1 MSTCKPVRLVLAL
14 YGAPYVVLLVA
25 LSLPHS
31 ALAASV
37 PPWLYSVEVP
47 VANQSAA
54 ERERASGEALL
65 GLLSRLTG
73 LASIPRNEVVRDAL
87 ANTSVYYSEF
97 NFAED
102 AERNPLLVITFA
114 RQPVL
119 SLVKRAQL
127 PIWLTRR
134 PVILALVA
142 AVKAHGRKLGLEVRF
157 PPQAL
162 DLPVDVED
170 LQRNRHDLLL
180 GLPELYGADLAL
192 LGNVSSRVTFRGRD
206 LGGQWS
212 HWTDQQ
218 LQVAEIRTDRF
229 EEAAATGLD
238 AIANHLIAENTV
250 LDRGQNQFN
259 LTVRGIDGVAAY
271 RDMLNYLRQLEYI
284 DRVTVARLQPET
296 LHLAVETRAQPDQLL
311 AFLSA
316 DGRLQ
321 EDLLAAAGGVNLRW
335 QANR

>member
-1 MSTCKPVRLVLAL
+1 MCKPVGLVLAL
-14 YGAPYVVLLVA
+14 YGSLLVA

-97 NFAED
+97 NFAQD

-142 AVKAHGRKLGLEVRF
+142 LTEQNQATILDEQSRHPLVAAVKAHGRKLGLEVRF

-170 LQRNRHDLLL
+170 LQRNRHDLVL

-206 LGGQWS
+206 LRGQWS
-212 HWTDQQ
+212 HWSDQQ

-238 AIANHLIAENTV
+238 AIANRLIAENTV

-296 LHLAVETRAQPDQLL
+296 LHLAVETRAQPEQLL

-321 EDLLAAAGGVNLRW
+321 E
-335 QANR
+335 